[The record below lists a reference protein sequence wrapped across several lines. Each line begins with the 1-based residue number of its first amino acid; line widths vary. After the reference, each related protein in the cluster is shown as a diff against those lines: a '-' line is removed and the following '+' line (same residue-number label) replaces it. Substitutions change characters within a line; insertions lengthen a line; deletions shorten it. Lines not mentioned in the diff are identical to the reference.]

1 MIKSPIW
8 LQALFVTL
16 TFIAIYGLYAS
27 SQSLRLLRI
36 SLLIMVFTGVVSMSG
51 LLNDPFAIPPRIPFL
66 IIPAAIL
73 GCWLFLS
80 KRGKQ
85 ILDGMNLK
93 TITLL
98 HTIRIPVEFGILG
111 LYTIG
116 LMPESMTFE
125 GRNFD
130 ILSGVSAPF
139 IAYFGYVKKTLPNG
153 VIVAWNVICLLLV
166 LHVLITGA
174 LSAPSVIQLID
185 FDQPNSAVLFFP
197 YAWLPAIIVPIVVI
211 GHLAV
216 LRAIYKSTNQY
227 K

>member
-1 MIKSPIW
+1 M
-8 LQALFVTL
+8 
-16 TFIAIYGLYAS
+16 
-27 SQSLRLLRI
+27 
-36 SLLIMVFTGVVSMSG
+36 
-51 LLNDPFAIPPRIPFL
+51 
-66 IIPAAIL
+66 
-73 GCWLFLS
+73 
-80 KRGKQ
+80 
-85 ILDGMNLK
+85 K

-98 HTIRIPVEFGILG
+98 HTIRIPVECGMLG

-130 ILSGVSAPF
+130 VLSGISAPF
-139 IAYFGYVKKTLPNG
+139 IAYFGYVKKTLPNR

-166 LHVLITGA
+166 IQVLITGA